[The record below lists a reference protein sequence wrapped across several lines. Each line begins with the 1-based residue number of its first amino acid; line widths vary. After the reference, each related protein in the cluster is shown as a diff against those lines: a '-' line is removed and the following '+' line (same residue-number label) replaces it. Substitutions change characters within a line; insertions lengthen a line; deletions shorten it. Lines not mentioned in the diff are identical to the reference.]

1 MIRLTDDKVVKNLNK
16 VNYLER
22 NKAQE
27 RYIKLGFLED
37 IEEYLGCSLDVVF
50 SALQNNI
57 ISDNLNPD
65 NIKTIYLRLK
75 PEQNSYLLVID
86 NQNQKTL
93 LRTKDY
99 SKTWWL
105 RK

>member
-1 MIRLTDDKVVKNLNK
+1 MRLTDNKVVKNLNQI
-16 VNYLER
+16 NYLKR

-57 ISDNLNPD
+57 VSDNLINPD
-65 NIKTIYLRLK
+65 NIKTIYFRLK

-86 NQNQKTL
+86 NQNKKTL

-99 SKTWWL
+99 NKTWWL
-105 RK
+105 KK

>member
-1 MIRLTDDKVVKNLNK
+1 MRLTDSKVVRNLNK

-57 ISDNLNPD
+57 VSDDFNPN
-65 NIKTIYLRLK
+65 NIKTIYFRLK

-86 NQNQKTL
+86 NQNKKTL
-93 LRTKDY
+93 LRVKDY
-99 SKTWWL
+99 GKTWGL
-105 RK
+105 KK